1 MHGREASSQGISMLP
16 KTMILLALAVTCGL
30 GVVFISSRPLAH
42 YGPPEEQER
51 VVVLVARKKLD
62 TGCTIKDP
70 KDFFAEK
77 AVIKG
82 EEPKNAVTKLD
93 DLKDRVVKHSLRE
106 GDIVCGSDL
115 LRDHDSG
122 SIASLMIPKGHRAVR
137 IRAQW
142 TGSILPGSRVDL
154 IATLRHG
161 PDKSVSHAVLQNV
174 LVLAMDQQTGDRNCI
189 PGVTVALTPEDV
201 PRATLALEFGPL
213 NLVAC
218 SHR

>member
-1 MHGREASSQGISMLP
+1 MQAKI
-16 KTMILLALAVTCGL
+16 MILLALAVTCGL
-30 GVVFISSRPLAH
+30 GVVFMTSRPRAH
-42 YGPPEEQER
+42 NGLPEEQER
-51 VVVLVARKKLD
+51 VVVLVARKNLE
-62 TGCTIKDP
+62 TGCTIKEP
-70 KDFFAEK
+70 KDFFAEEV
-77 AVIKG
+77 VIKG

-115 LRDHDSG
+115 LKDQDSG
-122 SIASLMIPKGHRAVR
+122 LIGSLMIPKGHRAVR

-142 TGSILPGSRVDL
+142 TGSILPGSRVDV

-161 PDKSVSHAVLQNV
+161 ADEKAFFSHAVLQNV
-174 LVLAMDQQTGDRNCI
+174 LLLAIDQQTGEGSGI
-189 PGVTVALTPEDV
+189 PGVTVALTPEDDLKV
-201 PRATLALEFGPL
+201 TQAMEYGPL